1 MEEVYRVKPYKNI
14 GEMMKKLSQDENLE
28 EIMCIG
34 PGRPWKVYHRT
45 MGMLDTD
52 VVLDEKGIEK
62 VLEWLSKS
70 SRRKLKGEFMM
81 DMRLPNGARV
91 NVVMPPI
98 AIEGPYIT
106 IRLFPTNP
114 LSILDLIKKG
124 TITPEAAGYLW
135 MIIDGF
141 DVKPA
146 NILIAGGTGTGKTTL
161 LNALSF
167 FIPPDKRIIT
177 IEDTAEL
184 NLPHPHWLR
193 MEVPLH
199 ITPPVDMDALLKNA
213 LRMRPERLIIGEVRG
228 EEAKT
233 LFSAMNIGHEGCMG
247 TLHANSSMDTVSR
260 ITSPPM
266 SVPRKMLEALDAILL
281 MATFFK
287 EEGAK
292 RVLAEVTEISG
303 VEEKGVRM
311 NPIMKLDPVNL
322 TIRPTGVPSS
332 LRDKISRAVG
342 IKPTKFNEELK
353 RRIKI
358 LEALAKEDL
367 GSREAFYKIHESL
380 NRDLEAIAKKP
391 SEQEPQQDPESMG

>member
-1 MEEVYRVKPYKNI
+1 MKEVYRVKPYTDVK
-14 GEMMKKLSQDENLE
+14 EMMKKLSQDSNLE
-28 EIMCIG
+28 EIMCVG
-34 PGRPWKVYHRT
+34 PRRPWKVYHRT

-52 VVLDEKGIEK
+52 VILDEKGIEE
-62 VLEWLSKS
+62 VLDWLSKS
-70 SRRKLKGEFMM
+70 SKRKLKGEFMV
-81 DMRLPNGARV
+81 DMRLPTGARV

-114 LSILDLIKKG
+114 LSILDLIKRG

-135 MIIDGF
+135 MVIDGF

-146 NILIAGGTGTGKTTL
+146 NLLIAGGTGTGKTTM

-199 ITPPVDMDALLKNA
+199 LAPPVDMDALLKNA

-228 EEAKT
+228 GEAKT
-233 LFSAMNIGHEGCMG
+233 LFSAMNIGHEGSMG
-247 TLHANSSMDTVSR
+247 TLHANSSVDTIAR

-266 SVPRKMLEALDAILL
+266 NVPRKMLEALDVILL
-281 MATFFK
+281 MAIFFK
-287 EEGAK
+287 PEGAK

-311 NPIMKLDPVNL
+311 NPVMKLDPVSL
-322 TIRPTGVPSS
+322 IIRPTGVPSS

-342 IKPTKFNEELK
+342 IKPTRFNEEMK
-353 RRIKI
+353 RRIRI
-358 LEALAKEDL
+358 LEGLAKEDL
-367 GSREAFYKIHESL
+367 GPREAFYKMHESL
-380 NRDLEAIAKKP
+380 DGDVESVVKKP
-391 SEQEPQQDPESMG
+391 SQQEPQQEPESMG